1 MSTHANSPKI
11 PDACPICSVLLR
23 SLDIEA
29 YKKSNVCSDCELHF
43 LQQNRDDWNAGWRP
57 NDQQIA
63 ERMRKREIE
72 PFFYRN

>member
-1 MSTHANSPKI
+1 MSTHANNPKI
-11 PDACPICSVLLR
+11 PDAFPICDTLLR
-23 SLDIEA
+23 SLDIEV
-29 YKKSNVCSDCELHF
+29 YKKNNICSDCELHF
-43 LQQNRDDWNAGWRP
+43 LQQNRKDWDEGWRP